1 MDSYDGAYNIPPA
14 PHSGIDVDGRT
25 SLQVVTSYS
34 RRNRQVGRVH
44 VIGRSENFPSRDRLR
59 PTAVSRFS
67 KIILTGSLTMV
78 RLINTGRFLAQVAI
92 LDSKYSTI
100 MVMSRA

>member
-67 KIILTGSLTMV
+67 KIIDNGPV
-78 RLINTGRFLAQVAI
+78 N
-92 LDSKYSTI
+92 KYRTLPRTS
-100 MVMSRA
+100 SRVG